1 MRWFFVDRMDYFS
14 HATAERRAFGER
26 SKKFW
31 EDYRSGCV
39 LLGVVTKG
47 TWPTLFRTPFISPEV
62 GCDPLTAISGPIRL
76 CPPGVGR

>member
-39 LLGVVTKG
+39 LLGVVTKA
-47 TWPTLFRTPFISPEV
+47 TWPTLFRSLLFPRKLGAT
-62 GCDPLTAISGPIRL
+62 R
-76 CPPGVGR
+76 